1 MENILYYGDN
11 LESLKSIRSNSVDLV
26 YIDLPFSLIN
36 KLNDRKYKN
45 YAII

>member
-1 MENILYYGDN
+1 MKNILYCVDN
-11 LESLKSIRSNSVDLV
+11 LEALKSIRSNSVDLI

>member
-1 MENILYYGDN
+1 MKNILYCVDN
-11 LESLKSIRSNSVDLV
+11 LEALKSIRNNSVDLI